1 MSEGF
6 LNNIFLSAMAKPTRG
21 LAGKD
26 TRAATRPEDG
36 REAFRQTIGA
46 FMSTSEQ
53 IKAHNAEKRRTL
65 AQVAEILRADSE
77 QRRNELLALWL
88 QKDED
93 EKPYDVF
100 GKCLDI
106 ARRIIRGEKVTAEE
120 MRLLSQNFPELLF
133 QALLLRQ
140 LTDDDDDHEFEN
152 VPGDGAKE
160 QNDLTAVFFPSM
172 RQWGTP
178 II

>member
-1 MSEGF
+1 MSGG
-6 LNNIFLSAMAKPTRG
+6 NQYNIFLSAMAKPTRG

-26 TRAATRPEDG
+26 ARTATRPEDG

-88 QKDED
+88 QKEE

-140 LTDDDDDHEFEN
+140 MTNDDDEQEFESL
-152 VPGDGAKE
+152 PGEGAKE
-160 QNDLTAVFFPSM
+160 RNELQAVFFPSM